1 MKATELRIGNY
12 IIYPKYWKDKPI
24 RVTGISVVDRR
35 DDHSGIYEEFLHLLE
50 NDFLTSE
57 NFDSYIDYKQG
68 VINPLNAQPIE
79 ITKEWLLKLGFEHND
94 YYDNYKVKAGEYYN
108 SVGYNDEYCEW
119 YYNNDSSDAG
129 CYYVTSIKYV
139 HELQNLY
146 FSLNKNELK
155 SKI

>member
-12 IIYPKYWKDKPI
+12 ITYPKYWKDKPI
-24 RVTGISVVDRR
+24 RVTGISVIDRR

-79 ITKEWLLKLGFEHND
+79 LTEELVKKLGF
-94 YYDNYKVKAGEYYN
+94 KLVWAGQGDGFVYGYGELCNAITIHSRNRNTFLYSTFN
-108 SVGYNDEYCEW
+108 SCEKQ
-119 YYNNDSSDAG
+119 
-129 CYYVTSIKYV
+129 IKYV
-139 HELQNLY
+139 HELQNL
-146 FSLNKNELK
+146 FFALTGEELKNEL
-155 SKI
+155 